1 MAFSVGRAPDL
12 SQYLLLCGLLCL
24 RRLLLFL
31 ALFLPFFRGALSRST
46 RLLGCLRGHALGRGW
61 LVVVLLLESPLA
73 LLLLPL
79 LELLLG
85 LLLLTLLTVTA
96 GFFLQSTPFSLRLH
110 P

>member
-1 MAFSVGRAPDL
+1 M
-12 SQYLLLCGLLCL
+12 

-31 ALFLPFFRGALSRST
+31 VLLLAFFRGALGRST
-46 RLLGCLRGHALGRGW
+46 RLLRCLRGHALGRGW
-61 LVVVLLLESPLA
+61 LVVVLLLEYCPLPLLLLPLLPLLLLLLEGALA

-96 GFFLQSTPFSLRLH
+96 GFFLQSPPFSLRLH